1 MYVQLKL
8 PATVSAKEVSA
19 LTGLGR
25 ATVYEGLKRG
35 DLPGVQIGKWWV
47 ISRKRIQDL
56 LGCTDAEI
64 AAAMDYVRP
73 GHARR

>member
-1 MYVQLKL
+1 MNVELKL
-8 PATVSAKEVSA
+8 PATLSAAEVSA

-25 ATVYEGLKRG
+25 ATVYEGLRNG
-35 DLPGVQIGKWWV
+35 DLPGMQIGKRWV

-64 AAAMDYVRP
+64 AAAMDYARAR
-73 GHARR
+73 HASG